1 MSTCYV
7 NCEKLGFIQE
17 KIYDIAEDSEA
28 IVEKITK
35 MTVPQQEEQLKNI
48 LGPWPNTYTFT
59 KSMAERTLRKRRPQN
74 MPVVLLRPAIISGSI
89 REPFPGW
96 TDTVS
101 AAGGLSIAGGTGLL
115 EFVNGD
121 VTNIADI
128 IPVDYVSNAI
138 IVSTALLANKPGLTV
153 VHSSSSHQN
162 PITWSGYLTQ
172 GYSSVE
178 KQPFS
183 MQLAQPKIYFIK
195 NTKLLK
201 ALYYWRSKF
210 PAMVIGKVAKIP
222 GIGSPKLASQ
232 MGQLQEAYKK
242 LDDLYDLFKHFT
254 MNEWIYET

>member
-1 MSTCYV
+1 V

-74 MPVVLLRPAIISGSI
+74 MPVVLLRPSIISGSI
-89 REPFPGW
+89 REPYPGW
-96 TDTVS
+96 TDTLS
-101 AAGGLSIAGGTGLL
+101 AAGGLSIAGATGLL

-121 VTNIADI
+121 ETNLADI

-138 IVSTALLANKPGLTV
+138 IVSTALLANKPALTV

-162 PITWSGYLTQ
+162 PITWRMYLTF
-172 GYSSVE
+172 GYPTVE
-178 KQPFS
+178 KQPLS
-183 MQLAQPKIYFIK
+183 MQLAQPDIYFIK

-242 LDDLYDLFKHFT
+242 LDELYDLFKHFT